1 MTNYTR
7 EIIKDL
13 AIINLGHEHPKTIE
27 IFSIDENEKDDT
39 VAVGKMIEC
48 LEEGLNEREEDEEI
62 C

>member
-13 AIINLGHEHPKTIE
+13 AIINLGHEHPSTIE
-27 IFSIDENEKDDT
+27 IFTIDENEKDDT

-48 LEEGLNEREEDEEI
+48 HEESLNEREEDEEI